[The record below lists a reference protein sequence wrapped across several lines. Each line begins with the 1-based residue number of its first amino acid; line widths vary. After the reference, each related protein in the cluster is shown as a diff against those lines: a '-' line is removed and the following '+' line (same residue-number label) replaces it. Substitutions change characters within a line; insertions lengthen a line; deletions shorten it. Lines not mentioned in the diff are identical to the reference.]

1 MRGYLILFFLFL
13 FDINISF
20 SQNTVSIGLKS
31 SYNSSNINFYNNFFP
46 QNIKTNSFDSY
57 NFSFVTVI
65 KNSKNTGI
73 RIEISK
79 IMKGWVQDYIIVNS
93 FKSEFTY
100 LNIPLMMT
108 TYFGTNKTKI
118 NFSLGPYAEIQI
130 DNNSQNLRKDY
141 PDLSFYFDESRD
153 NKFGYGL
160 VANAG
165 LSFDLNKSSFQVLV
179 SYQYN
184 FDNLIDLEQKSSI
197 IPDISN
203 FNTLSISFV
212 YLFNFLKKNEL

>member
-1 MRGYLILFFLFL
+1 MLLFLFL
-13 FDINISF
+13 FDINLSF

-46 QNIKTNSFDSY
+46 QNIKTNSLDNY
-57 NFSFVTVI
+57 NFSFVTEI

-79 IMKGWVQDYIIVNS
+79 LMKGWNQDYVIGNS

-118 NFSLGPYAEIQI
+118 NLYYVI
-130 DNNSQNLRKDY
+130 
-141 PDLSFYFDESRD
+141 
-153 NKFGYGL
+153 
-160 VANAG
+160 
-165 LSFDLNKSSFQVLV
+165 
-179 SYQYN
+179 
-184 FDNLIDLEQKSSI
+184 
-197 IPDISN
+197 
-203 FNTLSISFV
+203 
-212 YLFNFLKKNEL
+212 FLL